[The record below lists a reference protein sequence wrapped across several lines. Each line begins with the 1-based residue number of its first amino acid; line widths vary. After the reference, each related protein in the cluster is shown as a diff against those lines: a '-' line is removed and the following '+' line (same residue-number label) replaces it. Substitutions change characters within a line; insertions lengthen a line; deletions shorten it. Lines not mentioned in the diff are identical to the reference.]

1 MNGSEADI
9 TKLVK
14 EVEQIENHA
23 DNEKLDHLNVSS
35 VLFLCVVLVIRLV
48 HTVKCAW
55 PKTRHGTVLHPCCYT
70 LLLHS
75 CYYISVRYA
84 WPKNVDMAL
93 SRTPIL

>member
-35 VLFLCVVLVIRLV
+35 VLFMCVVLVIRLL

-55 PKTRHGTVLHPCCYT
+55 AKTGYRTVLHPCCYT
-70 LLLHS
+70 VTASLLLHTNNI
-75 CYYISVRYA
+75 C
-84 WPKNVDMAL
+84 MG
-93 SRTPIL
+93 